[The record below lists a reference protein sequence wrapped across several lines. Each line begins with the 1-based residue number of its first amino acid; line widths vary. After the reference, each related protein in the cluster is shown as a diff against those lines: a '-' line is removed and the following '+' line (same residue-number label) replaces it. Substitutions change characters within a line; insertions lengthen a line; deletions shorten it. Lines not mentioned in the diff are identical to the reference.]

1 MSRYR
6 YGYGYGSLEPRRR
19 PRPRMTQR
27 VGPHPDRIAAWAV
40 ALGVMMMLAAILSA
54 H

>member
-1 MSRYR
+1 MSR
-6 YGYGYGSLEPRRR
+6 YGYGYGSSEPRRR
-19 PRPRMTQR
+19 PRPTLAQR

-40 ALGVMMMLAAILSA
+40 VLGVALMLAALVSA

>member
-1 MSRYR
+1 MSR
-6 YGYGYGSLEPRRR
+6 YGYGYGSQDWRRR
-19 PRPRMTQR
+19 PRPTFAQR

-40 ALGVMMMLAAILSA
+40 VLGVTLVLVALLSA